1 MKKRL
6 IMLALFVLAFAMIL
20 TSCDALLKG
29 DKEVSKLTIVDGTF
43 KYSYEVGET
52 ADLSKIKVQADY
64 NDGTSKV
71 LSYTDLVISKIDTS
85 VAGTKTVTITYEK
98 VTLEVDVKVETKA
111 DNEDETPVVTLSSI
125 AIDASSVATRVIKGE
140 AYSTENI
147 KVIATYSDNTT
158 KIVPVADLT
167 VGTVDTTAAGNKT
180 LTVTYQEKSAE
191 LTVSVVEVKA
201 LQIIGNGANGIT
213 VMQGGTISTD
223 AFTAFATYTD
233 DVVESVANA
242 ALTFNVPATDEAGSK
257 TITVTYRGFNATI
270 PVTVK
275 APATV
280 IGIEVD
286 FNSIKDYT
294 VVADGVALDMDA
306 IKANIVVTAVYG
318 YVNGTA
324 TEIERKEVITDKS
337 AITITETTEPTR
349 YITVSYSGKTVDI
362 SISETAAVVT
372 GIELTSYSNGVKV
385 GKNYDYSKIKIL
397 VTYSNGATEELSYG
411 AAGVTVNQ
419 ISTAAAGTEKLTV
432 GYANFSDEASV
443 TVYGVSSI
451 TPIGTLSPVVV
462 GETLSYAGLELLVT
476 YADNET
482 ETVSIAD
489 VTVGAIDTATAGDK
503 AFTVTYYAT
512 EGTVPY
518 TVIGVKSVAINAG
531 TITTNFKVGD
541 EFTYAN
547 ATITVTYTN
556 DTTATFNVAEA
567 LAAGVT
573 FNTGA
578 IKTGEVGEYDF
589 TVTYKDVPSAP
600 VKIKYK
606 AVDYEIIGVSEPGSI
621 TTLETNK
628 KYYLNG
634 SYGYLVGDDN
644 PFKYSLTL
652 SAYNFKGEK
661 VTVTRYTSKSL
672 VYLVEGDTILNT
684 KETLLSGDA
693 LAQYVFIDEA
703 NNTFDFTEAAV
714 GKKFKIATRPAYGIT
729 VEDESEYAEYTRT
742 HTFSVVDAYNVYD
755 AKGLHVMTN
764 TDDVYNDEN
773 KLDWSQNFLKN
784 NGYEVPDY
792 EIKGIVLH
800 NDINITKADLPA
812 EYFEATGELKDF
824 MSIFIRDMSKGDFT
838 IHGNY
843 FTVYTY
849 NIPSIKDN
857 EAGNKNSHT
866 QLFRFENK
874 NEESNP
880 LAFNHLDYKLR
891 VENLYIL
898 DNDPND
904 PLNSDSKR
912 SRLGLIGMKIAHC
925 DATLDNVVAERYYIT
940 ILGEYDNT
948 VLNINQSKLY
958 NAWQNHI
965 FLWSKN
971 GLVGKDENPPANHV
985 ALQCNITN
993 SEITTCGGPIIIS
1006 QTSAAN
1012 ETRQDNSGAD
1022 VYIDDATKIYT
1033 YVAANSTWF
1042 NAMDATG
1049 YATQIIQLN
1058 GVLQGYNGSTYV
1070 VEKAPDGSEGEFL
1083 NLVMVTLNG
1092 GETMNEIMGGSDID
1106 GTLTV
1111 DGKLVSTMD
1120 NDETLLENRVKS
1132 AIQAQIKAQVQAQ
1145 YPGIDDETAEA
1156 QAASLLK
1163 DIPVLKSSNG
1173 GWAYITKDGE
1183 NYKLVDLASALGS
1196 VPAFAPEADGGYLT
1210 LYYMGMAIVLD
1221 DFRPVTAG

>member
-233 DVVESVANA
+233 GVVESVANA

-257 TITVTYRGFNATI
+257 TITVTYRGFDATI

-385 GKNYDYSKIKIL
+385 GKNYDYSNIKIL

-578 IKTGEVGEYDF
+578 IDTGKVGEYDF
-589 TVTYKDVPSAP
+589 TVTYKGVTSAA

-684 KETLLSGDA
+684 KETLLEGDA
-693 LAQYVFIDEA
+693 LAQYVVIDEA

-773 KLDWSQNFLKN
+773 KLKWSQDFLKN

-824 MSIFIRDMSKGDFT
+824 MSIFIRDMSVGDFT

-857 EAGNKNSHT
+857 ETHDKNSHT
-866 QLFRFENK
+866 QLFRFEND
-874 NEESNP
+874 NEETNP

-904 PLNSDSKR
+904 PLNSDSVR

-985 ALQCNITN
+985 PLQCNITN

-1006 QTSAAN
+1006 QTSAAD

-1033 YVAANSTWF
+1033 YVTADSTWF
-1042 NAMDATG
+1042 VAMGAKPYVTP
-1049 YATQIIQLN
+1049 IISLN
-1058 GVLQGYNGSTYV
+1058 GVMKGYNGSTYI

-1083 NLVMVTLNG
+1083 NFVMVTLNG
-1092 GETMNEIMGGSDID
+1092 GETMAEILGGADID

-1120 NDETLLENRVKS
+1120 NDTMLLENMVKE
-1132 AIQAQIKAQVQAQ
+1132 AIKGVV
-1145 YPGIDDETAEA
+1145 GEA
-1156 QAASLLK
+1156 NLGSVP
-1163 DIPVLKSSNG
+1163 ILKSSNG
-1173 GWAYITKDGE
+1173 GWAYIGQDANGYTF
-1183 NYKLVDLASALGS
+1183 NDLSPMLNPQLAALGLEEI
-1196 VPAFAPEADGGYLT
+1196 PKFAPEENGGYIT